1 MDKAKPIGFSN
12 EIIEFSKLV
21 QETFS
26 NVSKD
31 VKLITATNDK
41 NTKLTNADI
50 NKIKKEIVELK
61 SIINS
66 FKTSIVEIDKKVKR
80 RNSIVTESA
89 KPTNKKDEI
98 KFLMSEIADIKLSIK
113 NIERK
118 LKMD

>member
-1 MDKAKPIGFSN
+1 MPPIGPDKWGVYGWKF
-12 EIIEFSKLV
+12 IHHIALGYPKIP
-21 QETFS
+21 T
-26 NVSKD
+26 
-31 VKLITATNDK
+31 TNDK

-66 FKTSIVEIDKKVKR
+66 FRSSIIEIDKKVKR